1 MIGLSFVLDKNKR
14 HMYKASQGKVGQA
27 RGPTPRLERRT
38 GIGESNGLV
47 AATAAGGGDL
57 VAGADSGDLLSGKA
71 LPEGSEPDN
80 ARRGRRLRRGRE
92 RQGPF
97 RKGVILILVVA
108 EDGRVRKALK
118 MRGATVFAR
127 FREAPELSGLHIDE
141 LRDEKWGEGNE
152 KGTALAARRAVEQI
166 DRIKKEKVGTL

>member
-1 MIGLSFVLDKNKR
+1 MGWWPLLLLVVAILWLAQIVGTYYQVRHYRKVLSQITQEGGEGYVGAGNA
-14 HMYKASQGKVGQA
+14 KARFG
-27 RGPTPRLERRT
+27 
-38 GIGESNGLV
+38 
-47 AATAAGGGDL
+47 
-57 VAGADSGDLLSGKA
+57 
-71 LPEGSEPDN
+71 
-80 ARRGRRLRRGRE
+80 
-92 RQGPF
+92 
-97 RKGVILILVVA
+97 KGVILILVVA

-118 MRGATVFAR
+118 MQGATVFAR

>member
-1 MIGLSFVLDKNKR
+1 MGLWSLLLLVLGILWLAQIAGTYYQIR
-14 HMYKASQGKVGQA
+14 HYRRVLSRITQEGGEGYVGVGNAKA
-27 RGPTPRLERRT
+27 RL
-38 GIGESNGLV
+38 
-47 AATAAGGGDL
+47 
-57 VAGADSGDLLSGKA
+57 
-71 LPEGSEPDN
+71 
-80 ARRGRRLRRGRE
+80 GR
-92 RQGPF
+92 
-97 RKGVILILVVA
+97 GVILILVVD

-127 FREAPELSGLHIDE
+127 FKEASELSGLDIDE